1 MPDHLRQPQNAMGP
15 RSPAGSDSPL
25 SLVIGRRENP
35 HHLDHH
41 HHLIHNKT
49 PPPPPFSSQHEG
61 GHSSGFSEASGE
73 SPNDSPIRIRSP
85 ETNPAEDQPL
95 SLVVPKKHYD
105 DSGADEDSNPTSDPK
120 ENLLKIKDFAKFNL
134 GEDARDKIPIHREDT
149 LLAALTAPPKMK
161 TGAPVVPSGS
171 AVVVE
176 HDHQDAMSEMSDSLS
191 SMSDLI
197 QGQRIGEHTV
207 YPCDFCD
214 KIFGNKYHLASHL
227 VTHTGERSFECKF
240 CQKTFGRRSTLRA
253 HMTTHTKT
261 SNFMCPLCEKA
272 CNDNNSLEEHIRMH
286 TGEKPF
292 VCTICAKAYA
302 RKSHLNV
309 HYRVH
314 TGERPFVCMSCGKD
328 FTEKRFLNDHMQTAH
343 SGNDGPLKCP
353 NCFREFAYKTSL
365 KQHLKK
371 QMCAKNLN
379 RGQPNNP
386 GSAAQGASQN
396 ANNAGGIHAKQ
407 FACPFCEKSYSWKQ
421 TLKQVIA
428 FS

>member
-1 MPDHLRQPQNAMGP
+1 MPDHTNHTNAMGP

-25 SLVIGRRENP
+25 SLVIGRR
-35 HHLDHH
+35 HSSHRD

-49 PPPPPFSSQHEG
+49 PPPPTFDHHRHLANNGS
-61 GHSSGFSEASGE
+61 SSGFSEGD
-73 SPNDSPIRIRSP
+73 SPNDSPVRN
-85 ETNPAEDQPL
+85 EEAVAEAEEQPL
-95 SLVVPKKHYD
+95 SLVVPKKAY
-105 DSGADEDSNPTSDPK
+105 DSGHDEESEEAANEETK
-120 ENLLKIKDFAKFNL
+120 ESVLKIKDFAKFGL
-134 GEDARDKIPIHREDT
+134 GEDAREKIPHHSDQA
-149 LLAALTAPPKMK
+149 LLAALTAPLKHKPA
-161 TGAPVVPSGS
+161 TAAAESVQH
-171 AVVVE
+171 E
-176 HDHQDAMSEMSDSLS
+176 DAMSEVSSMS

-197 QGQRIGEHTV
+197 HAQRIGDHTV

-214 KIFGNKYHLASHL
+214 KVFGNKYHLASHL
-227 VTHTGERSFECKF
+227 VTHTGERSFECMH
-240 CQKTFGRRSTLRA
+240 CTKTFGRRSTLRA

-261 SNFMCPLCEKA
+261 SNFMCPMCEKA

-314 TGERPFVCMSCGKD
+314 TGERPFVCMACGKD

-353 NCFREFAYKTSL
+353 NCYREFAYKTSL

-379 RGQPNNP
+379 RGQ
-386 GSAAQGASQN
+386 SAINGGQGV
-396 ANNAGGIHAKQ
+396 HAKQ

-421 TLKQVIA
+421 TLKQVLLI
-428 FS
+428 SSQILM